1 MDMNAAY
8 RKVGTYRAATEICG
22 TTPKTVKRA
31 VQAARR
37 SESGADPDGVR
48 HNYDRVRDLVAE
60 RVAKTQ
66 GRISAKRLAPIVA
79 AARYEGSDRTLR
91 RLVAKV
97 KGEWRRTT
105 TEADHLGS
113 GRPATCWSLTGG
125 RSARCSLRRDGVE
138 QVALR
143 LLRRGRV
150 S

>member
-8 RKVGTYRAATEICG
+8 REVGSYRAAAEMCG
-22 TTPKTVKRA
+22 TTPKTVKRS
-31 VQAARR
+31 VEAAERHA
-37 SESGADPDGVR
+37 SGVDPERAR

-125 RSARCSLRRDGVE
+125 RSDPSSSFAP
-138 QVALR
+138 
-143 LLRRGRV
+143 
-150 S
+150 